1 MTASVS
7 VLVTATEGVSGNI
20 TVRNSFNQHNST
32 STSFLSPLQLTTTF
46 LEVVDNILD
55 VNQDTLQTSQETSN
69 TSAKLVCYF
78 K

>member
-1 MTASVS
+1 M
-7 VLVTATEGVSGNI
+7 TATEGVSGNI
-20 TVRNSFNQHNST
+20 MVRNYFSQHDST
-32 STSFLSPLQLTTTF
+32 CFVMSPLKLTTTF